1 MCMSRIIYVLVG
13 YMYEYLILEKKIF
26 FYKCEDIILILNFIY
41 CSCNEI

>member
-26 FYKCEDIILILNFIY
+26 FYKCERYYINFKFY
-41 CSCNEI
+41 LL